1 MFFVCIDSNHQAAAA
16 AIKRN
21 RVCVYYLNKGL
32 RIKIYKERKLY
43 GQVAENMVD
52 WLLSCFNLIGTVVN
66 LLALLYIL
74 FYLHLV
80 LVPKIRIKK
89 RAITLAKVANGKPRD
104 RQNYQ

>member
-1 MFFVCIDSNHQAAAA
+1 MFGMFFVCIDSNHQAAAA

-52 WLLSCFNLIGTVVN
+52 
-66 LLALLYIL
+66 
-74 FYLHLV
+74 
-80 LVPKIRIKK
+80 
-89 RAITLAKVANGKPRD
+89 
-104 RQNYQ
+104 